1 MKEELS
7 LHLPDGS
14 IWFDQHFAAET
25 GVHIF
30 LISPQCVSL
39 SWSRCIHSA
48 HWQAH
53 EMWEFWAAS
62 LGLRSLL
69 CIMLMFSDFEGKAF
83 SYSQIM
89 VHCSIMQV
97 ASYKCFPFTRG
108 QAQQPETFGC
118 ACGFA
123 RSENSECLLA
133 RCDLLIWVRLQFVLY
148 PHMSWCS
155 FPQMICNWISPKSQ
169 PGEGKAEMGRWDGS
183 TGCVQ
188 ARVQTK
194 DRGWWGR
201 KRNSWRILY
210 FNTAK
215 RYFQRMKILENSK
228 KSYMQKQ
235 VVIFFL
241 KNPQICRRHIND
253 ITSSSKAR
261 CNLTSKHWQNTQ
273 CSCRWKIVD
282 TFSLSCLF

>member
-39 SWSRCIHSA
+39 SWSQCIHSA

-69 CIMLMFSDFEGKAF
+69 CITLMFSDFEGKAF

-123 RSENSECLLA
+123 RSENQWMFASKVWLA
-133 RCDLLIWVRLQFVLY
+133 HLGQAAICIVPSHVLVQFSPNDLQL
-148 PHMSWCS
+148 
-155 FPQMICNWISPKSQ
+155 
-169 PGEGKAEMGRWDGS
+169 D
-183 TGCVQ
+183 
-188 ARVQTK
+188 
-194 DRGWWGR
+194 
-201 KRNSWRILY
+201 
-210 FNTAK
+210 
-215 RYFQRMKILENSK
+215 
-228 KSYMQKQ
+228 
-235 VVIFFL
+235 
-241 KNPQICRRHIND
+241 
-253 ITSSSKAR
+253 
-261 CNLTSKHWQNTQ
+261 
-273 CSCRWKIVD
+273 
-282 TFSLSCLF
+282 LS